1 MYFRCDGS
9 FEHSKQMLKLMD
21 KKIFKI
27 ILGNFSLSKP
37 MLILY
42 SITDVQQAKLLEER
56 YKTTI
61 ETSPP
66 EFVKPLPTF
75 KEIVPGE
82 PTR

>member
-1 MYFRCDGS
+1 
-9 FEHSKQMLKLMD
+9 
-21 KKIFKI
+21 
-27 ILGNFSLSKP
+27 
-37 MLILY
+37 MLIW
-42 SITDVQQAKLLEER
+42 IFFIDVQQAKLLEER

-82 PTR
+82 STR